1 LAGCAG
7 SGCVKPLDAGEA
19 AFKLAVLLH
28 DPPWKPWGGNL
39 GPYRLEGCS
48 GRLDVC
54 IAERLARLSEERL
67 HSSLLGLFGEE
78 GLKELANDDTIRTL
92 AAAIRGAAERWLG
105 ERPDA
110 VKSRRSHERQV
121 HLLLNVLAGALR
133 GAGLGGYAEVA
144 ERAADAL
151 IRDSRV
157 EEADRL
163 ASSMDRAYLAMVYG
177 VEGVG
182 DQVEASRPVYVNP
195 FDPRMVAEQASRLSV
210 EKVADYIAV
219 LVSTLA
225 LLLKKGGKDVSS
237 PVLLYSLAYSL
248 LEPLWYRVV
257 GLGYVPVADTRVPHH
272 TVFDHIAASAMVSN
286 WLLEGDG
293 PGGCLAI
300 VDLKSVQA
308 WISEARRLR
317 DIWAAS
323 WLASLLAW
331 KTVEP
336 LVEALGPDVLI
347 QPPARLHPFHAARLL
362 SQLGCR
368 NTGESHCAALA
379 RLLGLPHGWPIDP
392 TVPTTARLALPARAC
407 RVLREA
413 AEEAY
418 REAWGKIMEGLAR
431 YIREAIEWSLGV
443 IAACEERREG
453 CPERLRRR
461 LGRLEQAGGPSGVF
475 TGLYLASGRGLE
487 AARQRASRLASLLQG
502 LEPPLPLYIE
512 ERDVKEALV
521 QARSMAERLAERLG
535 GLSAESLTGLYL
547 YQVLHDDG
555 LWPRGAA
562 AGLRASGRRSGRGYL
577 ELARWLYEEGVG
589 AGVRLFYNCHVCG
602 AGAAVVDGEELR
614 DILAAN
620 SALGLDRPPEPV
632 TRLAGNV
639 HGERLCPYCLS
650 KRMLRDMLQS
660 DNLAEA
666 LVGLEMP
673 PEVYERLGRATVDT
687 YTSRTRLNPAKLA
700 DEAKRLAL
708 KYPDGLI
715 LAWSLGLAAPNRF
728 IEPLLGR
735 DVRQRLVE
743 EIAGRLPAGLPRGD
757 EPAGDDDGLL
767 GIAEALVLE
776 AAHDAAFPR
785 LLEDRA
791 RGLAGAAAEQL
802 QALAGELRSLARRLE
817 GRRVYALVVSD
828 GDSMGRGVLSG
839 RLGLGPEEYARLVAE
854 EAGLQPEEARE
865 ALARFYRVA
874 VDVYE
879 ASVSKETG
887 ERGGGAVGPGKTLLV
902 TPSYHQAVS
911 RALAVQA
918 QLDRAVVEALGGLFL
933 YSGGDD
939 ATAVLPPAAKTRI
952 GGGEGVVYPA
962 LLAAA
967 ALRRLYWGRSALSPD
982 MWALLPSWLRTT
994 ALPGFNTLHVGDGGI
1009 AAIVPALAAY
1019 GRSTVVLYAGT
1030 KEPFWRIFSTAHS
1043 LLDEKDHIVFRI
1055 GGEWREK
1062 DALIVAGSAGA
1073 ALLPH
1078 TVPADARSRGLTA
1091 AEAAARL
1098 LGAVDE
1104 DRLSASL
1111 LGDARGYSLEA
1122 LIAAMEGRADAVEP
1136 LLRDLASRN
1145 RGPQADRRTAEETL
1159 VDILGSAGPAL
1170 GGYTG
1175 LAAWIRSPGGVLGEF
1190 LVDGFSHP
1198 ALCCRSGSRCEPD
1211 ACRPASPVE
1220 ADAYASSTVFQAINA
1235 ARVTRSAR

>member
-1 LAGCAG
+1 MARCVGAGC
-7 SGCVKPLDAGEA
+7 VRPLDAGEA

-39 GPYRLEGCS
+39 GPYRLEGC
-48 GRLDVC
+48 GGKLDVC
-54 IAERLARLSEERL
+54 IAEKLTRLSEERL
-67 HSSLLGLFGEE
+67 HDTLRRLLGEE
-78 GLKELANDDTIRTL
+78 ALKELASADEIKTL
-92 AAAIRGAAERWLG
+92 AAAIRGAAERWLR
-105 ERPDA
+105 EKRDA
-110 VKSRRSHERQV
+110 VAARKSHERQV
-121 HLLLNVLAGALR
+121 HLFLNVLAGVLH
-133 GAGLGGYAEVA
+133 GAGLEAYAEVA
-144 ERAADAL
+144 ERAAAAL
-151 IRDSRV
+151 IQDSRV

-163 ASSMDRAYLAMVYG
+163 ASAMDRAYLAMAYG
-177 VEGVG
+177 GEGGG
-182 DQVEASRPVYVNP
+182 DKVQASKPVYVNP
-195 FDPRMVAEQASRLSV
+195 FNPRMRAEQASRLSV
-210 EKVADYIAV
+210 EKVVDYIAA

-225 LLLKKGGKDVSS
+225 LLPKKSGSGVSS

-257 GLGYVPVADTRVPHH
+257 GFGYVPVADTRVPHH
-272 TVFDHIAASAMVSN
+272 TVFDHAAASAMVSN
-286 WLLEGDG
+286 WLLEDSG

-362 SQLGCR
+362 SRLGCR
-368 NTGESHCAALA
+368 STGESYCAALA
-379 RLLGLPHGWPIDP
+379 RLLGLTHGWPVDP

-407 RVLREA
+407 RVLRDV

-418 REAWGKIMEGLAR
+418 REAWGRIAESLAR
-431 YIREAIEWSLGV
+431 YIREALEWSLGV
-443 IAACEERREG
+443 IAECEKRRED
-453 CPERLRRR
+453 CPGRLRRR
-461 LGRLEQAGGPSGVF
+461 LEQAEGPSGVF
-475 TGLYLASGRGLE
+475 TGLYLASGRSLD
-487 AARQRASRLASLLQG
+487 AARQRASRLASLLRG
-502 LEPPLPLYIE
+502 LEPPLPLYVE
-512 ERDVKEALV
+512 ERDVEEALK
-521 QARSMAERLAERLG
+521 QARSMAEELAERLG
-535 GLSAESLTGLYL
+535 GLSAVSLVGLYL
-547 YQVLHDDG
+547 YQVLHDDR
-555 LWPRGAA
+555 LWPRSVAS
-562 AGLRASGRRSGRGYL
+562 GLRASGRRSGRGYL

-589 AGVRLFYNCHVCG
+589 SGVRLFYNCHVCG

-614 DILAAN
+614 DLLAAG
-620 SALGLDRPPEPV
+620 SALGLSRPLEPV
-632 TRLAGNV
+632 ARLARNV

-650 KRMLRDMLQS
+650 KRMLRDMLKY
-660 DNLAEA
+660 DNLAA
-666 LVGLEMP
+666 VLVGLEMP
-673 PEVYERLGRATVDT
+673 PEVYERLGRATVDA
-687 YTSRTRLNPAKLA
+687 YTSRTRLNPARLA
-700 DEAKRLAL
+700 DEAKKLALAYPEGLRLA
-708 KYPDGLI
+708 
-715 LAWSLGLAAPNRF
+715 WRLGLAAPNRF

-735 DVRQRLVE
+735 DERQRLVE
-743 EIAGRLPAGLPRGD
+743 EVAERLPASLLGGGD
-757 EPAGDDDGLL
+757 PAEVADELL

-776 AAHDAAFPR
+776 AVHDAAFPR

-791 RGLAGAAAEQL
+791 HGLTGAAEQL
-802 QALAGELRSLARRLE
+802 RALARELRGVARGLE

-839 RLGLGPEEYARLVAE
+839 RLGLGPEEYARVVAE
-854 EAGLQPEEARE
+854 EAGLQPGEARE
-865 ALARFYRVA
+865 TLVRFYREA

-879 ASVSKETG
+879 ASVSEKAG
-887 ERGGGAVGPGKTLLV
+887 ERGGGDVGPGKTLLV

-939 ATAVLPPAAKTRI
+939 ATAVLPPAARTGTGR
-952 GGGEGVVYPA
+952 EGRGSVVYPA

-994 ALPGFNTLHVGDGGI
+994 AQPGFNALSAGDGGI
-1009 AAIVPALAAY
+1009 VAIVPALAAY

-1043 LLDEKDHIVFRI
+1043 LLEEKDHVVFRI

-1073 ALLPH
+1073 AFLPH
-1078 TVPADARSRGLTA
+1078 TVPRGAPSSGLTA

-1098 LGAVDE
+1098 LGAVE
-1104 DRLSASL
+1104 ENMLSASL

-1122 LIAAMEGRADAVEP
+1122 LLAAMEGRAEAVEA

-1145 RGPQADRRTAEETL
+1145 RGPRVDRRKAEETL
-1159 VDILGSAGPAL
+1159 VAVLESAGPAL

-1175 LAAWIRSPGGVLGEF
+1175 LAAWIHGGAQGVLGEF

-1198 ALCCRSGSRCEPD
+1198 ALCCRSGSHCEPD
-1211 ACRPASPVE
+1211 VCRPASPAE